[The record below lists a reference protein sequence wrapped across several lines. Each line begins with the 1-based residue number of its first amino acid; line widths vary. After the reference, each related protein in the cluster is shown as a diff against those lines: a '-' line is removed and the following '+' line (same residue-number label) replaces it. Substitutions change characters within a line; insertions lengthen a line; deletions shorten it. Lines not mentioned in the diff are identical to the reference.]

1 MRLPGRILDL
11 FGDDAVWSDDH
22 EGMSGETL
30 RVTAPAGVFYVKA
43 GPVARQEHDRL
54 LWLKRWMNVPDV
66 VAFEGDALVL
76 ADAGWRSLERVPA
89 NAGTVMGRVLRALHD
104 IPVDECPF
112 DERLDLRLTRAR
124 ERVAAGLVDP
134 GDFDDDHAGMT
145 AEQVYE
151 RLVAER
157 PADEDLVVTH
167 GDFTPANV
175 LAPPAT
181 GLREGGAAA
190 EPVLV
195 DVGALGIAD
204 RYVDLAIVLREL
216 EGQAAADF
224 LEAYGPVEPDRAKLA
239 YYRLMDE
246 LF

>member
-1 MRLPGRILDL
+1 
-11 FGDDAVWSDDH
+11 
-22 EGMSGETL
+22 MSGETL